1 MKRAIIQV
9 GAVMTV
15 LGVIV
20 HNALNVSVAI
30 LSVGAV
36 AIGFLVAVVIAAAV
50 SLKRDDDDKRN

>member
-30 LSVGAV
+30 LGVGAV
-36 AIGFLVAVVIAAAV
+36 AIGFLVAVVIAAGV
-50 SLKRDDDDKRN
+50 SLKRKDDDKRN

>member
-9 GAVMTV
+9 GAVVTV

-20 HNALNVSVAI
+20 HKALDVSVAI
-30 LSVGAV
+30 LSVSAV

-50 SLKRDDDDKRN
+50 CLKRDDDDK

>member
-9 GAVMTV
+9 GAVVTV

-20 HNALNVSVAI
+20 HKALDVSVAI

-50 SLKRDDDDKRN
+50 CLKRDDDDK

>member
-20 HNALNVSVAI
+20 HNVLNVSVAI
-30 LSVGAV
+30 LGVGAV

-50 SLKRDDDDKRN
+50 SLKRDDNDKRN